1 MPRALFSGVA
11 GLKTHQTKMD
21 VIGNNIANVNTYG
34 FKSSRVTFK
43 DVYYE
48 TLSGSSNANG
58 AMGGGN
64 ATQVGYGSAIG
75 SVDVLNTRSGFAATG
90 LGTDCYI
97 DGEGYF
103 VIKDGAGNERL
114 TQVGQMSFDGSGNLV
129 DGQKNFVCGYPYKDM
144 SGKAAVGGATINF
157 GNANGTMLD
166 GYKVEV
172 KYAPAVTGSDAT
184 TAVAADSDKKIITV
198 TFTPSTDMPAGNPTK
213 ALTKDE
219 LQKTLQD
226 SAKWSPWTGTT
237 PPTPDITKVTVEG
250 AADDPTGVV
259 NAATGSVIQGAN
271 FDTTKNPDKIVNT
284 YGELKD
290 LTIGSDGTITG
301 QDASGTIRII
311 GQVAIANVPN
321 PQALT
326 LEGNSYFKAVNNTGT
341 ITYSAP
347 GSKNVGQLKSG
358 GLETSNVDLAT
369 EMSDMIMTQRG
380 FQANSKIIT
389 VSDEM
394 LDELCNLKR

>member
-144 SGKAAVGGATINF
+144 SGKVAVGGATINL

-172 KYAPAVTGSDAT
+172 KYDSTVTDT
-184 TAVAADSDKKIITV
+184 KVEADSDKKTITV
-198 TFTPSTDMPAGNPTK
+198 TFKPGAAPADKLTK
-213 ALTKDE
+213 AG
-219 LQKTLQD
+219 LQTAL
-226 SAKWSPWTGTT
+226 AGTWAWTGTGH
-237 PPTPDITKVTVEG
+237 PTPDLTKVTVEG
-250 AADDPTGVV
+250 SADDPTGVV

-271 FDTTKNPDKIVNT
+271 FDTTRNPDKIVNT

-394 LDELCNLKR
+394 LDQLCNLKR

>member
-75 SVDVLNTRSGFAATG
+75 TVDVLNTRSGFAATG

-144 SGKAAVGGATINF
+144 SGKVAIGGASINLD
-157 GNANGTMLD
+157 NSNGTLLD
-166 GYKVEV
+166 GYKVEI
-172 KYAPAVTGSDAT
+172 KYATAAAGASPAPT
-184 TAVAADSDKKIITV
+184 VAADADKKTVTV
-198 TFTPSTDMPAGNPTK
+198 TFTPSTDTPAGNPTK
-213 ALTKDE
+213 AMTKSVLDTA
-219 LQKTLQD
+219 LKTGTW
-226 SAKWSPWTGTT
+226 AWTGTMPAT
-237 PPTPDITKVTVEG
+237 FNSSKVTVEG

-259 NAATGSVIQGAN
+259 NAATGTVIQGAN
-271 FDTTKNPDKIVNT
+271 FDTTRNPDKIVNT

-394 LDELCNLKR
+394 LDQLCNLKR